1 MFRISHTRLVLI
13 YPLSENLYERLRVP
27 KKIYFRRK
35 WLAISG
41 ADVLSSPK
49 ALKLCQNGCRKA
61 IKSLA
66 MKKQVI
72 NDSEKSHIRLLNF
85 FAKFNTKTVLK
96 KLRSFF
102 CGTRFR
108 KTCIGAK
115 RSFLFLRPS
124 KIKRLEITYRH
135 YISKSKFE
143 CIFYTHHAQCIN
155 LEKV

>member
-1 MFRISHTRLVLI
+1 MFRISHTRLLLI
-13 YPLSENLYERLRVP
+13 YPLSENLYERLLVP

-49 ALKLCQNGCRKA
+49 ALKLCQNGFRKA
-61 IKSLA
+61 INSLA
-66 MKKQVI
+66 MKKQMI
-72 NDSEKSHIRLLNF
+72 NDSEKSHIPLLNF
-85 FAKFNTKTVLK
+85 FAKFNTKTLLK
-96 KLRSFF
+96 KIRSFF

-108 KTCIGAK
+108 KTCIGVK
-115 RSFLFLRPS
+115 RSFFLRLS

-135 YISKSKFE
+135 HISKAKFE
-143 CIFYTHHAQCIN
+143 CIFYTHHALCIN